1 MDIVEA
7 IRVQKSIRDFKPD
20 PVPKKIIKEILEIAS
35 RAPSAMNTQ
44 PWEFTVLT
52 GDVLE
57 DVRRGNVEMLNSEPP
72 HPDHLVVGWPFEVC
86 IGAAR

>member
-7 IRVQKSIRDFKPD
+7 IRTRRSIRGFKPD
-20 PVPKKIIKEILEIAS
+20 PVPKKVIGEILEIAS

-57 DVRRGNVEMLNSEPP
+57 DVRRGSVEMLNSEPP
-72 HPDHLVVGWPFEVC
+72 HPDHL
-86 IGAAR
+86 